1 MQSQIEAKLRQQQ
14 RDSETDSKWLI
25 QEENNLVSDFALND
39 QVITT
44 PFPPSTEETPLLDH
58 HGYR

>member
-25 QEENNLVSDFALND
+25 QEENNLVSDSAANY
-39 QVITT
+39 QVVTT
-44 PFPPSTEETPLLDH
+44 PFSPSVEETPLLDH
-58 HGYR
+58 HR